1 MGAYGV
7 LKCKYNVLSRGYHY
21 VNSDFGN
28 RTYTNSAGQ
37 VIKDYHKGIDVQ
49 SNTSD
54 KTDYIVC
61 PFPGKVIAC
70 RNSYSGQTTDT
81 GTDGMG
87 NYVILDSGNGVRQR
101 FQHMK
106 KGSVTVSVGDNVKAG
121 QKIGYMGLTGNTSGY
136 HLHYDISIGG
146 TAKSNYVDPKP
157 YLTGEKTLPTSSS
170 NSSTSSTPKY
180 YITTGAVN
188 IRKSYSVSADLAKCT
203 YLPEG
208 MVVTVSKTSGSWLKT
223 QFGWIYKTYAKQLSG
238 SKYTIT
244 RDVNVRSGTGTN
256 YSLQSFSELPKG
268 IKVKVKS
275 TNGRWANIG
284 IGWVSLGYLTA
295 SE

>member
-1 MGAYGV
+1 MSVYGV
-7 LKCKYNVLSRGYHY
+7 LKCKYNVLSKGYHY
-21 VNSDFGN
+21 VTSDFGN

-37 VIKDYHKGIDVQ
+37 NIKDYHKGIDVQ
-49 SNTSD
+49 SYASE

-70 RNSYSGQTTDT
+70 RNNYSGQTTNT

-106 KGSVTVSVGDNVKAG
+106 KGSVTVKVGDNVKAG
-121 QKIGYMGLTGNTSGY
+121 QTIGYMGLTGNTSGY

-157 YLTGEKTLPTSSS
+157 YLTGAKTLPIGSASSAS
-170 NSSTSSTPKY
+170 GTAKNYK
-180 YITTGAVN
+180 TTGDVN
-188 IRKSYSVSADLAKCT
+188 IRKSYSVTSDLAKCT
-203 YLPEG
+203 YLPAG
-208 MVVTVSKTSGSWLKT
+208 ITVTVSKTNGMWLKT

-238 SKYTIT
+238 SNYIIT
-244 RDVNVRSGTGTN
+244 KDVNVRTGAGTN
-256 YSLQSFSELPKG
+256 YALNSFSMLPRG
-268 IKVKVKS
+268 VTVKVKS

-295 SE
+295 SD